1 MTWEPPLQKD
11 IRTLPKYTVPKVLER
26 LHNLWRPADHGPS
39 AKNVCDTAN
48 RSFFIPSPQAIELLG
63 FHCPYRQQ
71 AWQMLFF

>member
-11 IRTLPKYTVPKVLER
+11 IRPLPKYTVPKVLER

-48 RSFFIPSPQAIELLG
+48 RSFF
-63 FHCPYRQQ
+63 YT
-71 AWQMLFF
+71 